1 MLYIP
6 EAHGSLPPR
15 PQALYT
21 YTPYAYQGVP
31 YLLRTV
37 WHLRIQHSD
46 SSYAG
51 EDYTELNNY
60 SSWADSSQLYGNN
73 QAEQDKVRTGVD
85 GFVKV
90 GENAL
95 LRDDNGV
102 QLTGVTI
109 NWWVRVEM
117 MHVIFHKE
125 HNSVA
130 SALAAANPSMDDEA
144 LFQTARLVVSA
155 LIAKIHTTQWTP
167 PFFNHPAI
175 NAGLHFNWD
184 RSQETQK
191 YVNKN
196 ILGDDSRADTE
207 GDACVASLRVACT
220 GLRRRA
226 ACPRAPRTVRSS
238 EYTHM
243 GAPGV
248 TYAPDPRIVS
258 PHR

>member
-1 MLYIP
+1 M
-6 EAHGSLPPR
+6 
-15 PQALYT
+15 
-21 YTPYAYQGVP
+21 
-31 YLLRTV
+31 
-37 WHLRIQHSD
+37 
-46 SSYAG
+46 
-51 EDYTELNNY
+51 
-60 SSWADSSQLYGNN
+60 
-73 QAEQDKVRTGVD
+73 D

-196 ILGDDSRADTE
+196 ILGDDSRADME
-207 GDACVASLRVACT
+207 GNACVASLRVAGVHGPEAQGSLPPGPTHGTEFRVHAYGGPGCDVRT
-220 GLRRRA
+220 GSAHRV
-226 ACPRAPRTVRSS
+226 T
-238 EYTHM
+238 TH
-243 GAPGV
+243 
-248 TYAPDPRIVS
+248 R
-258 PHR
+258 

>member
-1 MLYIP
+1 MAACPHGPRHCIRTRRTRTRACRTYCVLCSTSGSSAPIRLTLKIP
-6 EAHGSLPPR
+6 IE
-15 PQALYT
+15 
-21 YTPYAYQGVP
+21 
-31 YLLRTV
+31 
-37 WHLRIQHSD
+37 
-46 SSYAG
+46 

-167 PFFNHPAI
+167 PLFNHPAI

-207 GDACVASLRVACT
+207 GNACVASLRVVCT